1 MQAGNECRT
10 LSQDPRE
17 QEKNHHHHSL
27 LSTSGKMKHKDT
39 IVYLGKNEAT
49 GIDIGSLIS
58 GGLEQHEGFVTAP
71 GHPVITGENK
81 SIVCN

>member
-1 MQAGNECRT
+1 
-10 LSQDPRE
+10 
-17 QEKNHHHHSL
+17 
-27 LSTSGKMKHKDT
+27 MKHKDT